1 MARPVAPRRAA
12 VVLGAMALAGAMLAG
27 LAPAAGAVP
36 PACREHLD
44 PQPDHRQRQRPRRL
58 RLLAAVT
65 GL

>member
-36 PACREHLD
+36 PACGNTLTLN
-44 PQPDHRQRQRPRRL
+44 QTTVSGNVPDDC
-58 RLLAAVT
+58 AC
-65 GL
+65 